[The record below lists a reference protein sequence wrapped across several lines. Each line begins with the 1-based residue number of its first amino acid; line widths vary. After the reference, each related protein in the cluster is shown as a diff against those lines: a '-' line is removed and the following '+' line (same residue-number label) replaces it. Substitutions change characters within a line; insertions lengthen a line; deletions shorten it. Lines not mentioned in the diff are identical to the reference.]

1 MNRVAGVWG
10 GVTGGMKS
18 AGGLLKASLGML
30 KAAVPGTQR
39 DMVKLRLQRFG
50 RRNLPFYRI
59 VAADARSP
67 RDGKCLEYLGT
78 YNPLPNKYGEKVITL
93 NMEVPARA
101 PQTHIWH
108 CSRKGLVLRL
118 TICVAPLPQP
128 IERIHS
134 WQARCTSAAHALLF
148 N

>member
-10 GVTGGMKS
+10 GLTGGMGK

-50 RRNLPFYRI
+50 RRNRPFYRI

-78 YNPLPNKYGEKVITL
+78 YNPFANIHGEKTVTL
-93 NMEVPARA
+93 NMEVPAA
-101 PQTHIWH
+101 PPEHTF
-108 CSRKGLVLRL
+108 G
-118 TICVAPLPQP
+118 TA
-128 IERIHS
+128 
-134 WQARCTSAAHALLF
+134 TGTALC
-148 N
+148 